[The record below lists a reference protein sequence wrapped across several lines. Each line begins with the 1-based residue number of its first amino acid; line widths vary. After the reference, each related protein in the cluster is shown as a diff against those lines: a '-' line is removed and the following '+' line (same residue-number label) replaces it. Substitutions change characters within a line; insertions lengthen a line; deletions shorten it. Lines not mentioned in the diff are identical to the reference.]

1 MYAANCHSF
10 HSLTK
15 RIFEVLA
22 QRNSLFSQATA
33 GRTVRESFVVIPNI
47 LISGPKISS
56 HVGWMLKILEYFPKT
71 KVIQWNPNLCKYFI
85 PDGQFSNLLLS
96 RVSLSWDCEYESW
109 LWFVLRQPNEKL
121 RPETSRGREEWW
133 GTISGGGGGETRDL
147 QHLTVEAKFTN
158 CFSVGIVLLLTID
171 LERAATHSQMNSH
184 CSHFYWLWRFWGG
197 PTMGLFNL
205 LRIMFHNIWWL
216 SLSKLIIYHSTCIGY
231 LLERASMSVQFIVL

>member
-1 MYAANCHSF
+1 
-10 HSLTK
+10 
-15 RIFEVLA
+15 
-22 QRNSLFSQATA
+22 
-33 GRTVRESFVVIPNI
+33 
-47 LISGPKISS
+47 
-56 HVGWMLKILEYFPKT
+56 MLKILEYFPKT

-85 PDGQFSNLLLS
+85 PGQFLKFTFVEGFTFM
-96 RVSLSWDCEYESW
+96 R
-109 LWFVLRQPNEKL
+109 LWIRELAVICA
-121 RPETSRGREEWW
+121 ETAWWEAAPQTGRGREQWW
-133 GTISGGGGGETRDL
+133 GTISGGGGGTRDL

-171 LERAATHSQMNSH
+171 LEWAATHSQMNSH

-231 LLERASMSVQFIVL
+231 LLGRASMSVQFIVL